1 MQYAPMEQTVPE
13 RARIQQ
19 SAAAAFAALPGS
31 NIKFAVGAPERVYSP
46 EGRLAYWL
54 VPGLVGGQIQAIARI
69 LKGGRV
75 ATVGDLRA
83 AVTDCAQ
90 AVTGLSATEASQLT
104 KDLAVRYPA
113 ARILRPLLVHDGP
126 VGREAWLHHVRST
139 AQDLWIFAT
148 GGGVYSRPAGKPLAG
163 N

>member
-1 MQYAPMEQTVPE
+1 MDETAPEL
-13 RARIQQ
+13 ARIRQ

-31 NIKFAVGAPERVYSP
+31 DIKFAVGDPEQVYSP
-46 EGRLAYWL
+46 EGRRAYWL

-69 LKGGRV
+69 LEGGRI

-83 AVTDCAQ
+83 AATDCAE
-90 AVTGLSATEASQLT
+90 AATGLSATEASQLT
-104 KDLAVRYPA
+104 IDLAVQYPA
-113 ARILRPLLVHDGP
+113 AEIFRPLLVHDGP
-126 VGREAWLHHVRST
+126 VGREAWLYHVRST

-163 N
+163 D